1 MSSVHTIEHV
11 ASMAPGSRVS
21 MPSLTG
27 HSITESARKFLLSS
41 DRLSRAGL
49 FSVAV
54 AVSGYSDEL
63 IRELVVY

>member
-1 MSSVHTIEHV
+1 MSSVHTTEHV
-11 ASMAPGSRVS
+11 PSMVPGSRVS

-27 HSITESARKFLLSS
+27 YSITESAKTFLLSS
-41 DRLSRAGL
+41 DRLSRAEL